1 MGSFGHP
8 DGIDPDVIYYLKTSR
23 PHLKDT
29 SISGPFCPLD
39 TIYEQMFSHLARER
53 STDGQRTLN
62 EIIDTGG
69 IAMLQ
74 HLNAPTADGNILRF
88 EILREKNAEIA
99 RILPGEVWNILVG
112 TMKQES
118 FHDDT
123 PNVIEMEIRGTFRTR
138 EAANEAAAKRVL
150 QDLKED
156 GGAKA
161 IVNREEKD
169 GLVCGGVAY
178 REGGKAIV
186 HTVECRRDTGQIQQ
200 ATY

>member
-1 MGSFGHP
+1 MGGFGHP

-29 SISGPFCPLD
+29 SISGPFYPLD
-39 TIYEQMFSHLARER
+39 TICGQMFSHLARER

-99 RILPGEVWNILVG
+99 RILPGEVWHILVG

-118 FHDDT
+118 FHDDR
-123 PNVIEMEIRGTFRTR
+123 PNVSEMEIRGTFRTR
-138 EAANEAAAKRVL
+138 EAANEAAKRVL

-161 IVNREEKD
+161 IVNTEEKD

-178 REGGKAIV
+178 IEGDKAIA
-186 HTVECRRDTGQIQQ
+186 HTVECRRDTG
-200 ATY
+200 